1 MVVPIIQTPKGYP
14 GRQEVQPLRF
24 QKTRLSKPILM
35 KRYKYIIKGVELWL
49 TDEELEEYQMKYNP
63 GFYNFFQLAV
73 CEFLSFEI
81 SNGLQI

>member
-1 MVVPIIQTPKGYP
+1 
-14 GRQEVQPLRF
+14 
-24 QKTRLSKPILM
+24 M

-49 TDEELEEYQMKYNP
+49 TDDELEEYQMKYNP

>member
-1 MVVPIIQTPKGYP
+1 
-14 GRQEVQPLRF
+14 
-24 QKTRLSKPILM
+24 M

-49 TDEELEEYQMKYNP
+49 TDDELEVYQMKYNP
-63 GFYNFFQLAV
+63 GFYNFFQLSV